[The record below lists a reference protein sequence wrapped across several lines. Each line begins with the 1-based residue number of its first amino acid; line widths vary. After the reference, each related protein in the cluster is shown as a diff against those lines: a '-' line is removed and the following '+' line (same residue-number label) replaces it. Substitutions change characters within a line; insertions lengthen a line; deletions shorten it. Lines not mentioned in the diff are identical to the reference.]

1 MRLFAALEV
10 PAAVRERLDAA
21 VAPLRERHP
30 GLAWSSRD
38 GWHLTVAFL
47 GEVVAPPEDVAAVLA
62 PVAAGAPAMIRLVL
76 VTPGRFGRRVLWVG
90 VRDEPAGAV
99 AALGAAA
106 QQALAEADLPVDF
119 KEVRPHLTIAR
130 ARRRASDV
138 SATLVAAIPTV
149 EGAWTACELLLMR
162 SVPGGHRRPSRHE
175 PLARLPLGG

>member
-10 PAAVRERLDAA
+10 PPSVRERLDAA

-47 GEVVAPPEDVAAVLA
+47 GEVLTPPADVAAVLA
-62 PVAAGAPAMIRLVL
+62 PVAAGAPALIRLAL
-76 VTPGRFGRRVLWVG
+76 VAAGRFGRRVLWVG

-119 KEVRPHLTIAR
+119 KEVRPHLTLAR
-130 ARRRASDV
+130 ARRRGADV
-138 SATLVAAIPTV
+138 SATLVAAMPTV
-149 EGAWTACELLLMR
+149 EGAWAARELLLIR
-162 SVPGGHRRPSRHE
+162 SVSGGHRRPSRYE
-175 PLARLPLGG
+175 PLVRLPLGG